1 MKAVRGQRRYDS
13 VKRALDIVG
22 ALVGLILSSPV
33 LAVVAVLVATKLGRP
48 VLFKQERPGKD
59 GQVFLLYK
67 FRTMKNV
74 DVAQGLITD
83 AQRLTVLGQ
92 KLRSTSIDEL
102 PTLVN
107 VLRGNMSMVGPR
119 PLLVRY
125 LDRYTPAQARRH
137 EVRPGI
143 TGLAQSSGRN
153 SLNWE
158 DKFALDVQY
167 VDNRSFSLD
176 LRILAKT
183 LLPVLKRDGIA
194 SEGQDTAEEFMGTSN
209 MGNKK
214 K

>member
-1 MKAVRGQRRYDS
+1 
-13 VKRALDIVG
+13 
-22 ALVGLILSSPV
+22 
-33 LAVVAVLVATKLGRP
+33 
-48 VLFKQERPGKD
+48 
-59 GQVFLLYK
+59 
-67 FRTMKNV
+67 
-74 DVAQGLITD
+74 
-83 AQRLTVLGQ
+83 
-92 KLRSTSIDEL
+92 
-102 PTLVN
+102 
-107 VLRGNMSMVGPR
+107 MVGPR